1 MAMAA
6 HDPKAAKRVGVPPK
20 VAKHFMK
27 ADKGKRFA
35 DGGQTNPPPKPKPSD
50 KNFTAEQQRQ
60 AANKNELANRPSSAP
75 QKQKPSDAD
84 QTMWAN
90 MNEAKRP
97 DPNVTHP
104 EQLNLTSQQNYRKGG
119 KVKESKEMAKA
130 EMKALK
136 RGHAPKEV
144 MEHEKSEHKAM
155 GYKKGG
161 HVKHAPKHHEKH
173 MKRGGVS
180 ARMKKPAVPPAA
192 LAAMLGGAGA
202 GAPPMGGDGAPP
214 AGGSPMGGMAH
225 GGHVHHHHAK
235 VSHHH
240 HHHHYAHGGHVKHK
254 AKGGLSE
261 PTKKG
266 VEAMIGGKSHKGHH
280 GDEAAKKGHTKAK
293 VVKMAHGG
301 HVGSHKHRKADGAAK
316 KGHTKGHVR

>member
-1 MAMAA
+1 MPSVSKRQHNLMAMAA

-50 KNFTAEQQRQ
+50 KDFTAEQQRQ
-60 AANKNELANRPSSAP
+60 AANKNELLNRPAKPPQAP
-75 QKQKPSDAD
+75 KETDND
-84 QTMWAN
+84 VL
-90 MNEAKRP
+90 AKP
-97 DPNVTHP
+97 DPKVTHP
-104 EQLNLTSQQNYRKGG
+104 EQLNLTSQQTYRKGG

-144 MEHEKSEHKAM
+144 MKHEKAEHKAM
-155 GYKKGG
+155 GLKKGG
-161 HVKHAPKHHEKH
+161 HVKHAPKHHTKH

-180 ARMKKPAVPPAA
+180 ARMPRPATPGLPGGLAGA
-192 LAAMLGGAGA
+192 LAGMGGSPA
-202 GAPPMGGDGAPP
+202 GAPAPAPAPMMGAKK
-214 AGGSPMGGMAH
+214 
-225 GGHVHHHHAK
+225 GGHIH
-235 VSHHH
+235 VS
-240 HHHHYAHGGHVKHK
+240 HHHHYAHGGHVKHH

-266 VEAMIGGKSHKGHH
+266 TEAMIGGKSHKGHH

-293 VVKMAHGG
+293 MVKMAKGG
-301 HVGSHKHRKADGAAK
+301 HVGSHKHRKADGIAT
-316 KGHTKGHVR
+316 KGHTSCKVR